1 MHPRENLLCY
11 MILSYT
17 DNDSNFTIVDGV
29 VSTEFP
35 FAIIR
40 AEQLIANISIQESND
55 TSYVTV
61 QGSVVSGVILIS
73 FIVIFFISRW
83 KEICAH
89 QRGDNPSREEL
100 IESIMRHLQ
109 QLEQDLGA
117 QTPLGED
124 RTRQLRS
131 RRYKALRERDVTCA
145 ICVED
150 FQNGERVK
158 ELPCKHI
165 FHPTCVDEWLNNHS
179 SLCPLC
185 KANIRS
191 ENVPS
196 RQLSEYSDEPSSVG
210 SSRTNLTSSEREGYG
225 AVTPLR

>member
-1 MHPRENLLCY
+1 M
-11 MILSYT
+11 
-17 DNDSNFTIVDGV
+17 

-40 AEQLIANISIQESND
+40 ADFAEQLIANISIQESND

-73 FIVIFFISRW
+73 FIVIFFISFVCCCFIW
-83 KEICAH
+83 VLICCKLYCEENQLERDMRYMEH